1 MRITFITPA
10 ADRSGGARVIDVY
23 ARALQARGHDV
34 CVVTCPVAR
43 SLKNRIAGF
52 LEDGKLRPATSTSD
66 SHIREGAYEIRIAA
80 PWKPIG
86 PECVPDADVVI
97 ATFFVT
103 ANWVAR
109 YPASKGKK
117 VHFVQHY
124 ELFDGVTKQ
133 ELDASLRLPLTK
145 ITISTWLAKVLA
157 DLGAAADVVIPNS
170 VDTKLFSA
178 PPRRRQAAPTVGIM
192 HSTASYKDTGT
203 GLRAFELLRRKM
215 PDVRLVAFGTS
226 PPRGSLSLPR
236 DAKFVL
242 RPPQDQIQQIY
253 ASTDVWMCSSKA
265 EGFGLPVLEAMACRC
280 PAVSTA
286 VGGPIDFMTDGVE
299 GFLVPTE
306 DPAALADGLERVLRL
321 PEDQWV
327 RMSEAAYLKANSYT
341 WDDAADRFEAALKSI
356 VDRVSESAPAK
367 ARERVSQAS

>member
-66 SHIREGAYEIRIAA
+66 LHIREGAYEIRIAA

-236 DAKFVL
+236 DANFVL
-242 RPPQDQIQQIY
+242 RPPQDQIRKSMHRPTY
-253 ASTDVWMCSSKA
+253 GCARARRRGSD
-265 EGFGLPVLEAMACRC
+265 CRC
-280 PAVSTA
+280 SRPWHAGVPPSRQLSAARSTS
-286 VGGPIDFMTDGVE
+286 
-299 GFLVPTE
+299 
-306 DPAALADGLERVLRL
+306 
-321 PEDQWV
+321 W
-327 RMSEAAYLKANSYT
+327 RMGS
-341 WDDAADRFEAALKSI
+341 
-356 VDRVSESAPAK
+356 RVSSFRPKIPLPLRTDSSA
-367 ARERVSQAS
+367 S